1 MREVPFF
8 RVRVAR
14 QAGKRV
20 LPKGLP
26 QGALPCKRRFFSL
39 SQRASEE
46 KSEKAAFAAFPRAI
60 ACSLARRPEGIF
72 LTTFSSF

>member
-8 RVRVAR
+8 RVQGTG

-26 QGALPCKRRFFSL
+26 QGALPCKRRVVSI
-39 SQRASEE
+39 SQRAREE
-46 KSEKAAFAAFPRAI
+46 KSEKAAFAAFPGAGAGCPVGGR
-60 ACSLARRPEGIF
+60 
-72 LTTFSSF
+72 

>member
-8 RVRVAR
+8 RVQGTG

-26 QGALPCKRRFFSL
+26 QGALPCKRCFFSI
-39 SQRASEE
+39 SQRAREE
-46 KSEKAAFAAFPRAI
+46 KSEKAAFAAFPGAGAGCPVGGR
-60 ACSLARRPEGIF
+60 
-72 LTTFSSF
+72 